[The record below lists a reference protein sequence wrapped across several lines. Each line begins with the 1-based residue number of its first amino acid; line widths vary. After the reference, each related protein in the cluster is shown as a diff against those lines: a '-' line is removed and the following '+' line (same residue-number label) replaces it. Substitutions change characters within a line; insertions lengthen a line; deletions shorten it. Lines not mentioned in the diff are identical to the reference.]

1 MIRAYVARNLMQAH
15 LIRGFLD
22 SEGIFS
28 VVRGEHLVAIQGEVP
43 ITMDTLPSIWVNEV
57 DRDTARALI
66 ERALRGELV
75 FKDWVCPVCS
85 ETVEGQFTECWQCG
99 TARAPV

>member
-1 MIRAYVARNLMQAH
+1 MIRAYVATNLTQAH

-43 ITMDTLPSIWVNEV
+43 ITMDTLPSIWVNEA
-57 DRDTARALI
+57 DRETARRLIDQALQSQLI
-66 ERALRGELV
+66 FE
-75 FKDWVCPVCS
+75 DWVCPDCS
-85 ETVEGQFTECWQCG
+85 ETIEGQFTECWQCG
-99 TARAPV
+99 APRTPV

>member
-1 MIRAYVARNLMQAH
+1 MIRAYVAASLLQAH

-43 ITMDTLPSIWVNEV
+43 ITMDTLPSIWVYEADLV
-57 DRDTARALI
+57 RARELIDRALQSDI
-66 ERALRGELV
+66 ASE
-75 FKDWVCPVCS
+75 DWICPSCS
-85 ETVEGQFTECWQCG
+85 EPIEGQFTECWRCG
-99 TARAPV
+99 AARSQV

>member
-1 MIRAYVARNLMQAH
+1 MIQAYVAQNLMQAH

-43 ITMDTLPSIWVNEV
+43 ITMDTLPSIWVAEE
-57 DRDTARALI
+57 DRERARELI
-66 ERALRGELV
+66 DRALREQLV
-75 FKDWVCPVCS
+75 VRDWTCPGCS
-85 ETVEGQFTECWQCG
+85 ETIEGQFTECWRCG
-99 TARAPV
+99 AARAPA